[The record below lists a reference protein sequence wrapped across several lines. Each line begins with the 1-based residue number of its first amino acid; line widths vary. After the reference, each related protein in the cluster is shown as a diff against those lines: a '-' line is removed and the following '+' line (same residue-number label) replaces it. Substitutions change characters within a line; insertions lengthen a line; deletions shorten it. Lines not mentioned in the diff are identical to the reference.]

1 LIRIVH
7 SLSFWERVR
16 LRAYL
21 THRHLA
27 GVVVLAHTMVV

>member
-1 LIRIVH
+1 MRIVH

-16 LRAYL
+16 VRAYV

-27 GVVVLAHTMVV
+27 GVVVLAYTRVV